1 MYHNR
6 KILRLKNHDY
16 TYGSYF
22 VTICIG
28 ATGQFLATNYS
39 SSLTLTKIGHIA
51 DCYWR
56 EIHNH
61 FSNVHIDEYIIMPDH
76 MHGILHLDYAGRG
89 SYGEPNTP
97 SPLHEFQKL
106 APNSLGVIINHYKSA
121 VTRWC
126 KTNGFA
132 DFKWHRSFYEK
143 IINNEIELNQIK
155 QYIRQN
161 PNRKKMTHEKAA

>member
-6 KILRLKNHDY
+6 KSLRLKNHDY

-28 ATGQFLATNYS
+28 STGRFLATNYS
-39 SSLTLTKIGHIA
+39 RTLTLTEIGRKA
-51 DCYWR
+51 DYYWR
-56 EIHNH
+56 EIPNH
-61 FSNVHIDEYIIMPDH
+61 SLNVHIDEYVIMPDH
-76 MHGILHLDYAGRG
+76 IHAILHLDYVARTRL
-89 SYGEPNTP
+89 GEPFT
-97 SPLHEFQKL
+97 SSAFHAFQKSV
-106 APNSLGVIINHYKSA
+106 PNSLGVIINHYKSA

-126 KTNGFA
+126 KANGFA
-132 DFKWHRSFYEK
+132 DFKWHRSFHEN
-143 IINNEIELNQIK
+143 IINNKIELNRIK